1 MSKKEL
7 IKIFDSFMG
16 VRYQVLTQSTYIILG
31 DNIEIWKCVQ
41 FKGRSPINYISVE
54 FWYFK
59 PDIRFGE
66 IMDGLREL
74 EQVRLI
80 MRADLPYIG
89 VHPTPITFK
98 HNFHLWLLWTFDF
111 LEYQLFSRSMNFAA
125 WNKHW
130 QVLSQLYDAFAT
142 TKTV

>member
-16 VRYQVLTQSTYIILG
+16 VRYQVLTQSTYIILV
-31 DNIEIWKCVQ
+31 DDIEIWKCVQ

-89 VHPTPITFK
+89 IHPTPKTLK
-98 HNFHLWLLWTFDF
+98 HELHLWLLWTLDF
-111 LEYQLFSRSMNFAA
+111 GIST
-125 WNKHW
+125 
-130 QVLSQLYDAFAT
+130 VLQA
-142 TKTV
+142 